1 MCFALYTYHQDEK
14 YRIYYGV
21 NQLFKETHKKVET
34 SKNGGNTSKTVV

>member
-21 NQLFKETHKKVET
+21 NPTLQRNAQESRNIKKWWKYV
-34 SKNGGNTSKTVV
+34 